1 MTIFLLAVDAYL
13 LGLGVVV
20 SVVVYPAFSLVG
32 DTEWPAYHAAHSRAI
47 TWAVGPAWLL
57 QGVLS
62 AWWILSRISTLSLI
76 HGVFAATGVLLTIL
90 GAVPQHN
97 RIAVSRDV
105 ASLTRL
111 ANAHRLRTAAWLA
124 ATLCAAWTT

>member
-1 MTIFLLAVDAYL
+1 MIFLLAVDAYL

-20 SVVVYPAFSLVG
+20 AVVVYPVFSLVG
-32 DTEWPAYHAAHSRAI
+32 DSEWPAYHAAHSRAI

-57 QGVLS
+57 QGALS
-62 AWWILSRISTLSLI
+62 AWWILSTISALSLM
-76 HGVFAATGVLLTIL
+76 HGVFAAAGVLLTIL

-97 RIAVSRDV
+97 RIAVTRDE
-105 ASLTRL
+105 AALRRL
-111 ANAHRLRTAAWLA
+111 AAAHRLRTVAWLV